1 MRSFLLALAEG
12 GRALRWIFLLIFFV
26 LFLNL
31 FFGCATPG
39 ALAVESWTRNNAAI
53 DALKD
58 ELVDAPKSSE
68 KEARIR
74 QAIDA
79 LEKSNQDISQQ
90 VAAAEEAE
98 KKATSEKKWLYFAIS
113 TAFVF
118 GAVAAFKF
126 F

>member
-1 MRSFLLALAEG
+1 MRNLLLALAEG
-12 GRALRWIFLLIFFV
+12 GRSLLLIIFLIFFV

-31 FFGCATPG
+31 FFGCATPR
-39 ALAVESWTRNNAAI
+39 ALAIEAWQRNNAAI

-58 ELVDAPKSSE
+58 ELRETPKGSE
-68 KEARIR
+68 KESRIR

-98 KKATSEKKWLYFAIS
+98 KKATSEKKWLYIAIAS
-113 TAFVF
+113 ALAL
-118 GAVAAFKF
+118 GAVVVIKLF
-126 F
+126 